1 MSKSGRFQELIYNF
15 CNTIMNIVDKISCT
29 EGENKCNSN
38 PTVVIIEIQQ
48 NSFLANRVS
57 QAAGSLWTPTTMCFT
72 YTKML
77 PLRMICLK
85 QQREVA

>member
-1 MSKSGRFQELIYNF
+1 
-15 CNTIMNIVDKISCT
+15 MNVVDKISCT

-57 QAAGSLWTPTTMCFT
+57 QAAGSLWPPTTIFFT
-72 YTKML
+72 YTETL
-77 PLRMICLK
+77 PLWMIWLK